1 MSEESAT
8 FPTDPEAPGPTDPHR
23 RVVVGVDGSPSSK
36 EALRWALRQAALIN
50 GGVEAVM
57 SWQFP
62 PYYGSLGWTP
72 PAGDYDPAAVAEKV
86 LQDSVAEVAG
96 PSPAVPVRTHVVHGT
111 AADALLATAVDAELL
126 VVGSRGHGGFVGAVL
141 GSVAQHCTQ
150 HSPCP
155 VVVVRGPGT
164 S

>member
-1 MSEESAT
+1 MSEETAT
-8 FPTDPEAPGPTDPHR
+8 FPTDPEAPGRTESNR

-36 EALRWALRQAALIN
+36 EALRWALRQAALIH
-50 GGVEAVM
+50 GGVDAVM
-57 SWQFP
+57 SWQYP

-72 PAGDYDPAAVAEKV
+72 PAGDYDPAAVAEQV
-86 LQDSVAEVAG
+86 LKDSLAEVAG
-96 PSPAVPVRTHVVHGT
+96 PTPAVPVRAHVVHNT
-111 AADALLATAVDAELL
+111 AADALLGYAVDAEVL

-150 HSPCP
+150 HAPCP
-155 VVVVRGPGT
+155 VVVVRGPGA